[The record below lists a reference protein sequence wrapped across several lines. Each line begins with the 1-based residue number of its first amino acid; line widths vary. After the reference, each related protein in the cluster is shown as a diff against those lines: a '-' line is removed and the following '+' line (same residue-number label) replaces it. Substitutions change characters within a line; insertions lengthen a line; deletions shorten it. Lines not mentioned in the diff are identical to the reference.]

1 MQYQR
6 KNLACFLSIP
16 EFTSQFIII
25 SNSSSNRNFDLLAR
39 LNLHF
44 LPTTRVSRGTRR
56 LKRVLDDEITKGIT
70 RTVRRETR
78 IITVLSRN
86 RFLDRKMVEIGRG
99 KKQSR
104 AKLLLF
110 LSACRSGTYLY
121 LSWQRV
127 WS

>member
-16 EFTSQFIII
+16 EFTSQFIIFPI
-25 SNSSSNRNFDLLAR
+25 LLRNFDLLAR

-56 LKRVLDDEITKGIT
+56 LKRVLEDEITKGIT

-99 KKQSR
+99 KKRSR

>member
-16 EFTSQFIII
+16 EFTSQFIIFPI
-25 SNSSSNRNFDLLAR
+25 LLRNFDLLAR

-86 RFLDRKMVEIGRG
+86 RFLDRKMVEIRRG